1 MSRWRWIIAGF
12 LLVGLIALIGWQKH
26 REHLMEACLS
36 QGRTWNGPQS
46 RCEPPRIGPILKR
59 ALERS

>member
-1 MSRWRWIIAGF
+1 MNRGRWIVAGV
-12 LLVGLIALIGWQKH
+12 LLAVLAILLGWQKH
-26 REHLMEACLS
+26 RERLMEACLS

-46 RCEPPRIGPILKR
+46 RCDAPRMGPILRR

>member
-1 MSRWRWIIAGF
+1 MTRQRWIAAAA
-12 LLVGLIALIGWQKH
+12 LLAVLVGLLAWQRQ
-26 REHLMEACLS
+26 RESLMQACLA

-46 RCEPPRIGPILKR
+46 RCDAPRMGPILKR